1 VNIIASN
8 YPGTTVEFK
17 KGRMR
22 FDKQKAEVI
31 DVPGAYSLE
40 PTTKAEEVA
49 VRMLKEG
56 DVVIA
61 IADSTNLERNLYLT
75 LQLRERKVPMVVA
88 LNLWDEAKHK
98 GIKID
103 VEKLEELL
111 GIPVVPT
118 VAVTGE
124 GIKELVASIPTTAS
138 PSKTLSDDER
148 WTEIG
153 RIIKE
158 VQQVTHRHHT
168 TLELLG
174 DASVKPLTGIPMAIL
189 VMLLTF
195 GVVRFIGEGLISYL
209 FDPIF
214 ELYSPLALKLS
225 EAIGP
230 GHVHDILIGKLI
242 EGEIEYVESMGLLT
256 TGLYVPFAMVLP
268 YIFAFYLALGILED
282 SGYLPRLAVLIDTLM
297 HRIGLHGL
305 AIVPMMLGLGCNV
318 PGALS
323 TRVLETKK
331 QRFIA
336 ATLMAIAVPC
346 MAQLAMIFGLVGGL
360 AGVKGLS
367 IVFLTLFLVWITLGF
382 LLKRAVRGECPEIFM
397 EVPPYRAPS
406 GLALLKKLW
415 MRIRSFLTTAIPFV
429 CLGVFIVNLLYS
441 LGIIEAIGNLFAPL
455 MTRWLGLPRDAVGA
469 LIIGFLRK
477 DVAVGML
484 LPLGLT
490 PSQAIVASVV
500 LTMYF
505 PCVATFVILA
515 RELGAIDMLKSTG
528 LMIASALLVGGL
540 LNLLLG
546 V

>member
-1 VNIIASN
+1 
-8 YPGTTVEFK
+8 
-17 KGRMR
+17 
-22 FDKQKAEVI
+22 
-31 DVPGAYSLE
+31 
-40 PTTKAEEVA
+40 
-49 VRMLKEG
+49 
-56 DVVIA
+56 
-61 IADSTNLERNLYLT
+61 
-75 LQLRERKVPMVVA
+75 
-88 LNLWDEAKHK
+88 
-98 GIKID
+98 
-103 VEKLEELL
+103 
-111 GIPVVPT
+111 
-118 VAVTGE
+118 
-124 GIKELVASIPTTAS
+124 
-138 PSKTLSDDER
+138 
-148 WTEIG
+148 
-153 RIIKE
+153 
-158 VQQVTHRHHT
+158 
-168 TLELLG
+168 
-174 DASVKPLTGIPMAIL
+174 
-189 VMLLTF
+189 
-195 GVVRFIGEGLISYL
+195 
-209 FDPIF
+209 
-214 ELYSPLALKLS
+214 
-225 EAIGP
+225 
-230 GHVHDILIGKLI
+230 
-242 EGEIEYVESMGLLT
+242 
-256 TGLYVPFAMVLP
+256 
-268 YIFAFYLALGILED
+268 
-282 SGYLPRLAVLIDTLM
+282 
-297 HRIGLHGL
+297 
-305 AIVPMMLGLGCNV
+305 
-318 PGALS
+318 
-323 TRVLETKK
+323 
-331 QRFIA
+331 
-336 ATLMAIAVPC
+336 
-346 MAQLAMIFGLVGGL
+346 L